1 MAATRKFRVPMTE
14 QNTTSQKDDG
24 YDKLPARKINQ
35 PLYDNILQRLALSK
49 YFSLR
54 KPSAINFLLSLP
66 FHPLFHIRFISLIH
80 TVAGVFAET
89 FTYTYCTTAI

>member
-24 YDKLPARKINQ
+24 YDKLPFI
-35 PLYDNILQRLALSK
+35 PAL
-49 YFSLR
+49 
-54 KPSAINFLLSLP
+54 PS
-66 FHPLFHIRFISLIH
+66 FIPYKVHSLIH
-80 TVAGVFAET
+80 TVAGVFAKT